1 VRFRG
6 SLQPLSRASLR
17 PTGVR
22 HEVPVSAATAAGE
35 VEFLVTNM
43 VVPPTATGIG
53 TMLAYTATFRAAITD
68 ADHLCGTLPSGMIT
82 NPTQASIA
90 GLPWA
95 AVRIPT
101 AGPMPP
107 LVTSCP

>member
-1 VRFRG
+1 MRFRG
-6 SLQPLSRASLR
+6 SLQPLSRASLS

-35 VEFLVTNM
+35 
-43 VVPPTATGIG
+43 
-53 TMLAYTATFRAAITD
+53 
-68 ADHLCGTLPSGMIT
+68 SGMIT